1 VKRVGVVGAR
11 GYVGSE
17 LLPMIE
23 RHPGLELAWVTSTSQ
38 VGESVQSA
46 PSLRY
51 VAANPALFETS
62 PVDVVMLA
70 LPNGQSEAW
79 VARAGNTLVVDLSTD
94 HRFDASW
101 AYAQPERFRERIVGA
116 RRVSCPGC
124 YATAAQLA
132 IAPLIDL
139 VVSAH
144 AFGVSGYSGAGT
156 ARTERNDPEVLRD
169 NLLPYAL
176 VGHAH
181 ERELSHHLG
190 QPIRFMPHVAP
201 FFRGLTVTASMELS
215 RPLARSEAEA
225 RYADAYA
232 HAPFVEWLSE
242 PPHPRDSVGT
252 HGVRIGG
259 LSLSEDGRHAVVV
272 GALDNLLGGAASQA
286 LRATNLALGL
296 DEAAGLHAG

>member
-1 VKRVGVVGAR
+1 MKRVGVVGAR

-17 LLPMIE
+17 LLPMIA
-23 RHPGLELAWVTSTSQ
+23 RHPELELAWVTSTSQ
-38 VGESVQSA
+38 VGEFVQAA

-51 VAANPALFETS
+51 VAADPGLLVSA

-79 VARAGNTLVVDLSTD
+79 AAAAGAALVVDLSTD
-94 HRFDASW
+94 HRFDSSW
-101 AYAQPERFRERIVGA
+101 AYAQPERFRERIVGS

-132 IAPLIDL
+132 IAPLVDL
-139 VVSAH
+139 VSSAH

-190 QPIRFMPHVAP
+190 QAIRFMPHVAP

-215 RPLARSEAEA
+215 RPLRRDEAEA
-225 RYADAYA
+225 RYVAAYENE
-232 HAPFVEWLSE
+232 PFVEWLIE

-252 HGVRIGG
+252 HGVRVGG

-296 DEAAGLHAG
+296 DEGAGLSPS